1 MESVMEKI
9 RQARED
15 KNAVRTESHIKEI
28 VVDGCQVKMTFN
40 PAGDSKAMAAI
51 RSMLMSAHT
60 DTLLS
65 APTGGEWQ

>member
-28 VVDGCQVKMTFN
+28 VVDGCQVKMTFS
-40 PAGDSKAMAAI
+40 PAGDSKVMTAI

-60 DTLLS
+60 EALLTAS
-65 APTGGEWQ
+65 TGGE